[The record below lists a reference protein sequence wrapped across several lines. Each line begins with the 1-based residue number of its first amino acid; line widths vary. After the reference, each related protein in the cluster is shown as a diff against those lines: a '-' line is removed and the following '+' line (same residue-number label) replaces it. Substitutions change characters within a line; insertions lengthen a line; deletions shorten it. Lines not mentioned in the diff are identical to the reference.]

1 MHAIQNMS
9 DIAERRSSTEAY
21 TPCSGLFP
29 SHAFKGPLATYF
41 VVLIYGGQMI
51 LLIGLILA
59 IAGFTADI
67 RVLAY
72 MGPILGTI
80 GLCMAASG
88 CTVHKR
94 SQMQTRVSPLTNN
107 PGHPDSVRDIYKQ
120 LAASVFLM
128 ATFLGII
135 FLTIGIASHKSSRK
149 FSDAIYF
156 EILGPVLIG
165 MGVIGTIVV
174 KCIENQQKKT
184 KRPTS
189 TKPGG
194 DPAQSISRG
203 HTVHLKASKYSH
215 EQKKDP
221 VFNLSTISAGVHSDF
236 QLPSQKK
243 TGQSKNKL
251 RRTVKH
257 YNCDFPKPDSP
268 HHVAIEAQYTTPD
281 SSTVDDDN
289 QTQYQWQN
297 AYQLNT
303 WQS

>member
-1 MHAIQNMS
+1 MPNIL
-9 DIAERRSSTEAY
+9 ERRSSSEAY

-41 VVLIYGGQMI
+41 VVLIYGGQII
-51 LLIGLILA
+51 LLTGLILA

-72 MGPILGTI
+72 IGPILGTI

-94 SQMQTRVSPLTNN
+94 SQMQNRVSPLTNN
-107 PGHPDSVRDIYKQ
+107 PHHPDSVRDIYKQ

-135 FLTIGIASHKSSRK
+135 FLTIGIASDKSSRE
-149 FSDAIYF
+149 FPDAIYF

-165 MGVIGTIVV
+165 IGFIGTIVL
-174 KCIENQQKKT
+174 KCMDNKQKKG
-184 KRPTS
+184 KRQTTTMKPDESSSHLVS
-189 TKPGG
+189 TG
-194 DPAQSISRG
+194 Q
-203 HTVHLKASKYSH
+203 TMHLKASNYKYSPQ
-215 EQKKDP
+215 QKKDR
-221 VFNLSTISAGVHSDF
+221 VINLSTISAGVHSDF
-236 QLPSQKK
+236 RLPSRNERRQ
-243 TGQSKNKL
+243 GKNK
-251 RRTVKH
+251 RRKAVR
-257 YNCDFPKPDSP
+257 NSELPNSDLP
-268 HHVAIEAQYTTPD
+268 HTAGETRYTTPD
-281 SSTVDDDN
+281 SSVDDN

-303 WQS
+303 WEG